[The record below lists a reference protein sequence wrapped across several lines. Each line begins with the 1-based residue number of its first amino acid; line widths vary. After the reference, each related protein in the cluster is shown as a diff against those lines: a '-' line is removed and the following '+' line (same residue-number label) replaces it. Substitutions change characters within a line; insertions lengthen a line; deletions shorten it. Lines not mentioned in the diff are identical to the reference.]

1 MNKEIITLAVSKTV
15 FANSSWMWLTDT
27 RPFDVLPPVAMAT
40 IVVEV
45 LAIWLISDT
54 GRLLKTTAVVAAANA
69 FSFLFPFFI
78 LLVTDPWYGTFQQK
92 LDAGP
97 TYILNGIFLLLT
109 ITMELPVVYCLLRN
123 DAKSRKKLIVTIIAA
138 NAATT
143 IMVAFA
149 EHLMMTGY
157 YV

>member
-15 FANSSWMWLTDT
+15 FANSSW
-27 RPFDVLPPVAMAT
+27 
-40 IVVEV
+40 
-45 LAIWLISDT
+45 IWLISDT

-97 TYILNGIFLLLT
+97 TYIINGIFLLLT
-109 ITMELPVVYCLLRN
+109 ITLELPVVYCLLRN

-143 IMVAFA
+143 MMVAFA